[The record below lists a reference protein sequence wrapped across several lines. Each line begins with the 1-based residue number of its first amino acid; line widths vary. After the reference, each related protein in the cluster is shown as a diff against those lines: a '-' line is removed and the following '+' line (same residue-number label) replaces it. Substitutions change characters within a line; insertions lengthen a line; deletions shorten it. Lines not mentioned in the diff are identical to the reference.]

1 MTCWAS
7 RGRGTG
13 PMPPPESHLP
23 SPSVPPRPPPQADN
37 VGGRRCQGPSAGG
50 GIGDTS
56 GPSTPAHR
64 AHGRAGAEAGGQ
76 SRRCR
81 GVPRRGGSLPAL
93 GIRNAARSDCDRAST
108 HLAISGGHRDLFCV
122 SAQPEDT
129 RKPSRGAA
137 PEPRVLPPSDPLTW
151 QPPLFWNFREART
164 SQRPAPPQSQ
174 APCRG
179 GSGLPPR
186 SQGPE
191 RTPHCDGDPGGQV
204 AGTQGPGRGLVRAS
218 PPLGS
223 GRGRVHGPEAWRPE
237 DSASPATQRTVPFF
251 TGR

>member
-1 MTCWAS
+1 MWGDGAV
-7 RGRGTG
+7 RGRQQGAASGT
-13 PMPPPESHLP
+13 PRA
-23 SPSVPPRPPPQADN
+23 PPRRHTERMDEQ
-37 VGGRRCQGPSAGG
+37 VLS
-50 GIGDTS
+50 
-56 GPSTPAHR
+56 
-64 AHGRAGAEAGGQ
+64 EAGGQ

-108 HLAISGGHRDLFCV
+108 HSAISGGHRDLFCV

-164 SQRPAPPQSQ
+164 SQRPTPPQSQ

>member
-1 MTCWAS
+1 MDKQV
-7 RGRGTG
+7 
-13 PMPPPESHLP
+13 L
-23 SPSVPPRPPPQADN
+23 RPGDRAAD
-37 VGGRRCQGPSAGG
+37 
-50 GIGDTS
+50 
-56 GPSTPAHR
+56 
-64 AHGRAGAEAGGQ
+64 AGASPVAGAACQ
-76 SRRCR
+76 LW
-81 GVPRRGGSLPAL
+81 GSGTRL
-93 GIRNAARSDCDRAST
+93 ARTVIGRPHT
-108 HLAISGGHRDLFCV
+108 AISGGHRDLFCV

-164 SQRPAPPQSQ
+164 SQRPTSPQSQ

-237 DSASPATQRTVPFF
+237 DSASPATQRTVPSF